1 MKEVSCDPE
10 GIALT
15 LESLRHGG
23 IVIFPTDTIY
33 GIGCNPYNEESVDRI
48 YKIKKR
54 DRTKLLPVLGY
65 SKKDLEKIVDF
76 DDIANKIIDRFWP
89 GPLTLILPLKD
100 DKLRKL
106 SDHTNTLAVR
116 VPNNHCVL
124 SLLKECKLIIGTS
137 ANISGDTPLIDLQS
151 HNDIISECDIFL
163 NGGSIENSN
172 ESTIIKVQ
180 DKKIRILR
188 EGVISEKTIDEII

>member
-54 DRTKLLPVLGY
+54 DRT
-65 SKKDLEKIVDF
+65 
-76 DDIANKIIDRFWP
+76 
-89 GPLTLILPLKD
+89 
-100 DKLRKL
+100 
-106 SDHTNTLAVR
+106 
-116 VPNNHCVL
+116 
-124 SLLKECKLIIGTS
+124 
-137 ANISGDTPLIDLQS
+137 
-151 HNDIISECDIFL
+151 
-163 NGGSIENSN
+163 
-172 ESTIIKVQ
+172 
-180 DKKIRILR
+180 
-188 EGVISEKTIDEII
+188 